1 MDTFLLTS
9 PADRHSHAF
18 GSRKTACP
26 GSIHLLVDKHNV
38 GGTEVMHQ
46 QATGVKNQKNSEQN
60 TRYLLTIPTSG
71 TQKASSKQPAS
82 KTKKIVSKMLT
93 NCSLFQPVEHLWSS
107 LLTASA
113 ASRP

>member
-1 MDTFLLTS
+1 METLLLTS

-26 GSIHLLVDKHNV
+26 GSIHLLIGKHNI
-38 GGTEVMHQ
+38 GETETAHQ

-60 TRYLLTIPTSG
+60 ARYLLTNW
-71 TQKASSKQPAS
+71 
-82 KTKKIVSKMLT
+82 IVNLHVT
-93 NCSLFQPVEHLWSS
+93 HLQSP